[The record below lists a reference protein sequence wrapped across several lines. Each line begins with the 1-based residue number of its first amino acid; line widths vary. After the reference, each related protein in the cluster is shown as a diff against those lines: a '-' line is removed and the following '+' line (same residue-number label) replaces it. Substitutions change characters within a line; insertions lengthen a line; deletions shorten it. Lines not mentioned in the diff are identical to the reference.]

1 MRGLPASTG
10 ECTAG
15 VSRCGSHC
23 DTVSLWHS
31 DTVTQCHCYTV
42 SPCHHVT
49 VSLCH
54 CGVVSPPCV
63 TVTLWNLV
71 LNYTEIVYYFNFN
84 VAIVSHSAYLHIFVI
99 SVHLTTFF
107 VFFVQLTLYVLI
119 NYLQI
124 VSLCLANLA
133 ITSDIKF
140 IFKCYWCKTFPSV

>member
-1 MRGLPASTG
+1 MSVLRVSP
-10 ECTAG
+10 G
-15 VSRCGSHC
+15 VGVTVTLCHC
-23 DTVSLWHS
+23 DTVTLWHS
-31 DTVTQCHCYTV
+31 
-42 SPCHHVT
+42 
-49 VSLCH
+49 
-54 CGVVSPPCV
+54 V
-63 TVTLWNLV
+63 TVTLCHRVTMSPCHCVTVVWYHFTTLCHCDTVKSRVKLYRNSL
-71 LNYTEIVYYFNFN
+71 LFYSPNFN
-84 VAIVSHSAYLHIFVI
+84 VAIVSHSAYLHIFVL